1 MSPQD
6 AKKLLYAIELGLAID
21 EARAMFQAAEM
32 AGERDVSKRIE
43 EWMNAKLTEAKN
55 A

>member
-6 AKKLLYAIELGLAID
+6 AQRLLFALELGLAID
-21 EARAMFQAAEM
+21 EARAMFQAAEA
-32 AGERDVSKRIE
+32 AGEADVSARIE